1 MKSVKSILPLVFH
14 AMLLLVPSFVP
25 AAEVL
30 RIAIT
35 TTTESSGIARVL
47 NESFTEQTGIRTHTV
62 IHGSG
67 QALRTAK
74 DGNVDVVMA
83 HAPAL
88 EKTFID
94 EGWGIERKPVMHNDF
109 VIVGPANDPAGIAGS
124 KSGAGAFGRIAA
136 AEQRFVS
143 RSDNSGTHIKENLL
157 WKLAG
162 QSPEDHWYIPAGAG
176 MGKVLTMAD
185 NIGAYTLCDRGTYL
199 AFKNIIALTLLYEGD
214 EILYNPYHIIIVNPD
229 KHPHTKIDL
238 ARKYVQF
245 ITGDKGQQII
255 SDYLIDGKKAFNPG
269 VIEDDNPT
277 N

>member
-1 MKSVKSILPLVFH
+1 MKSIKLL
-14 AMLLLVPSFVP
+14 LLLVIHAVLLLPPTFVS
-25 AAEVL
+25 ADELL

-47 NESFTEQTGIRTHTV
+47 NKSFTEQTGIRIHTV

-83 HAPAL
+83 HAPEL

-94 EGWGIERKPVMHNDF
+94 KGWGIERKPVMQNDF
-109 VIVGPANDPAGIAGS
+109 VIVGPIDDPADVKNS
-124 KSGAGAFGRIAA
+124 KSAAVAFGRIAES
-136 AEQRFVS
+136 EQRFVS
-143 RSDNSGTHIKENLL
+143 RNDISGTHIKENLL
-157 WKLAG
+157 WRLAG
-162 QSPEDHWYIPAGAG
+162 VSPEGNWYIPAGAG

-199 AFKNIIALTLLYEGD
+199 AFKNRLALVLLYEGD
-214 EILYNPYHIIIVNPD
+214 EILYNPYHIMIVNPD
-229 KHPHTKIDL
+229 KHPHTKINL
-238 ARKYVQF
+238 ARKYMQF
-245 ITGDKGQQII
+245 ITGEKGQQII
-255 SDYLIDGKKAFNPG
+255 SDYRINGKRAFNPG
-269 VIEDDNPT
+269 VIEDGNRT